1 MSAAGYGSTQ
11 PLVPYTDPTAMSVN
25 RRVDIVVLS
34 TASPEAND
42 QLAGLAAGASQKG
55 PR

>member
-1 MSAAGYGSTQ
+1 
-11 PLVPYTDPTAMSVN
+11 MSVN

>member
-1 MSAAGYGSTQ
+1 MT
-11 PLVPYTDPTAMSVN
+11 VN

-42 QLAGLAAGASQKG
+42 QLAALDAAAAQKG
-55 PR
+55 TK

>member
-1 MSAAGYGSTQ
+1 MT
-11 PLVPYTDPTAMSVN
+11 LN

-42 QLAGLAAGASQKG
+42 QLAALDAAAQKG
-55 PR
+55 SR